1 MSGEGGG
8 EALVVESGG
17 DGFLACGAGFGDGFE
32 DGLADAARREI
43 YGEMEGEAG
52 EKRTRQRDRLFKSCG
67 GGRGQDR

>member
-43 YGEMEGEAG
+43 YGEREGEAG
-52 EKRTRQRDRLFKSCG
+52 EKRTGQRECVFKSCG
-67 GGRGQDR
+67 RGRG